1 MSVNTLTFEQTSSV
15 LNSLVQ
21 QATGRS
27 SVINTE
33 ADFISVAQT
42 ALSLGKDIIF
52 NSLSNVLAKTIF
64 AVRPYSASMQ
74 GLEKSLPQ
82 WGAYMRKFN
91 IVASDWKDD
100 DAYKYPVAFDATEVS
115 NPEGNG
121 LSVDPWIINK
131 REYVQTNFLGQ
142 SVFSDHY
149 TVFEDQLETAFRN
162 SEEFAQFLS
171 MVTTDMSNK
180 VELAKENMSRG
191 LVANFIGGLLVE
203 NDSDRVIHLLTEYN
217 ALTGMADT
225 EGEYTAET
233 IFLPDN
239 YAPFMKWVY
248 ARIATVAS
256 MFKEMSVKYQTTLN
270 SKPVPRHTPY
280 IRQKMY
286 MLAQDRYQ
294 IDSRVLAD
302 TFHNNY
308 LKYADVETL
317 NFWQGIDTP
326 DKIIVT
332 PTYTN
337 TSGVA
342 TVAGSAVTQTGV
354 FATLFDEDAMG
365 WSMVHERVIPT
376 PLNARGEYRNFWY
389 HMRLRCFSDNTEK
402 AVVFLLD

>member
-27 SVINTE
+27 SVISTE
-33 ADFISVAQT
+33 ADFVSVAQT
-42 ALSLGKDIIF
+42 ALSLGKDVIF
-52 NSLSNVLAKTIF
+52 DALSNVLARTIF
-64 AVRPYSASMQ
+64 AVRPYSASMK

-82 WGAYMRKFN
+82 WGSYMRKFN
-91 IVASDWKDD
+91 IVASDWNDD

-115 NPEGNG
+115 NPAGNG
-121 LSVDPWIINK
+121 LSVDPWIIQK
-131 REYVQTNFLGQ
+131 REFIQTNFLGQ

-149 TVFEDQLETAFRN
+149 TVFEEQLETAFRN
-162 SEEFAQFLS
+162 SEEFGQFLS

-191 LVANFIGGLLVE
+191 LVANFIGGLIVE
-203 NDSDRVIHLLTEYN
+203 NNSSRVIHLLTEYN
-217 ALTGMADT
+217 AMLGLTGDDA
-225 EGEYTAET
+225 YTST
-233 IFLPDN
+233 SIFLPEN

-248 ARIATVAS
+248 SRIATVAS
-256 MFKEMSVKYQTTLN
+256 LFKEMSVKYQTTLN

-280 IRQKMY
+280 NKQKMY
-286 MLAQDRYQ
+286 MLGQDRYQ
-294 IDSRVLAD
+294 IDARVLAD
-302 TFHNNY
+302 TFHDNY

-326 DKIIVT
+326 DKIIVK

-342 TVAGSAVTQTGV
+342 TVAGSAVTKTGV
-354 FATLFDEDAMG
+354 FALLFDEDAMG
-365 WSMVHERVIPT
+365 WAMIHERVIPT
-376 PLNARGEYRNFWY
+376 AINARGEYRNFWY

-402 AVVFLLD
+402 GVVFLLD